1 MKKIKILI
9 PVYNDWPSVFKLL
22 ENIDQGLDVWDSD
35 VAHISVIIVDDASTE
50 ERPINKSTFNNLRSI
65 QVINMKENKGH
76 ARCNAA
82 GLKYISENI
91 DFDLVIPMDA
101 DGEDRPEELGPLL
114 CKAFEYPD
122 KVITA
127 NRVKRS
133 EGFIFKFCYSA
144 HKYLTLIFTSKSIKY
159 GNYTCLPKFA
169 VNLMVN
175 DSATW
180 SSFSGSLA
188 KIIKDKELTSISSIR
203 GTRYFGP
210 SKMSFVNLLKHSLSI
225 IAVFKKKFL
234 IRAILFLAAYL
245 SLIIGKI
252 SFITLIPFIAVI
264 FMMISVIILSRR
276 ENISEF
282 NNSLDNIKDIKD
294 ILK

>member
-188 KIIKDKELTSISSIR
+188 KIIKDKEQTSISSIR

-225 IAVFKKKFL
+225 IAVFKETFL
-234 IRAILFLAAYL
+234 IRSILFLIVYL
-245 SLIIGKI
+245 FLMIGKI
-252 SFITLIPFIAVI
+252 SVITLIPVIAVI
-264 FMMISVIILSRR
+264 IMMFLVITLSKR
-276 ENISEF
+276 ENKSEF
-282 NNSLDNIKDIKD
+282 DKSLENINSIDKIK
-294 ILK
+294 